1 MEARIPYLH
10 IPALANTREH
20 PRLGCPTF
28 AGITLSEAAPSAE
41 AFFHGTGTL
50 KAQLTAAEAT
60 AAIVGEITALTG
72 EVAAA
77 IAKTEAPIAEAG
89 RFVSEAE
96 KLADMPLVGNERA
109 TIMGFASMVAANLD
123 GTAIDSNATG
133 PLVFLKSVR
142 SMVHGLDGKALDTAV
157 QSFDR
162 ALAAHEAARAKLKAG
177 HARLLELAALA
188 DDGANRDKVSK
199 LKASIDFKRR
209 LPQALDELA
218 AGREQ
223 VVAALARFDLAI
235 GTLRECA

>member
-1 MEARIPYLH
+1 MPYLH

-28 AGITLSEAAPSAE
+28 AGVTLSEAAPSAE
-41 AFFHGTGTL
+41 AFFTSAGVLKGT
-50 KAQLTAAEAT
+50 LTAAQAS
-60 AAIVGEITALTG
+60 AAIIAEIATLTG
-72 EVAAA
+72 EVEAARA
-77 IAKTEAPIAEAG
+77 RTDRPIADAG
-89 RFVSEAE
+89 RFATEAE

-109 TIMGFASMVAANLD
+109 TIMGFAAMIASALE
-123 GTAIDSNATG
+123 GTAINTG
-133 PLVFLKSVR
+133 TTSPVVFLKSVR
-142 SMVHGLDGKALDTAV
+142 HLIHGLDGKGIDTAI

-162 ALAAHEAARAKLKAG
+162 ELGLHEAATTKLKAA

-223 VVAALARFDLAI
+223 VVAALARIDLALT
-235 GTLRECA
+235 TLRECA